1 MVEPNI
7 DEARSS
13 QFAAGEARWLI
24 AGHPSASPHRISAL
38 FQGNFQSYEVEGA
51 NPNFDDVL
59 EDIDACALVINA
71 KTGVSSSM
79 IDFWGHV
86 SERQFPRLMIVCGLE
101 FSEID
106 FDDIVLIA
114 NRVLEQVVTPFL
126 VLHDDVGEPIGLISL
141 DSTDVHD
148 YSTKTEHIYPAD
160 EELKGLIAEF
170 RSEYQEQTEGLDDD
184 AFGAGLVVP
193 ALPLV
198 ESRGIG
204 ISELTRY
211 FKKATRL

>member
-1 MVEPNI
+1 
-7 DEARSS
+7 
-13 QFAAGEARWLI
+13 
-24 AGHPSASPHRISAL
+24 
-38 FQGNFQSYEVEGA
+38 
-51 NPNFDDVL
+51 
-59 EDIDACALVINA
+59 
-71 KTGVSSSM
+71 
-79 IDFWGHV
+79 
-86 SERQFPRLMIVCGLE
+86 
-101 FSEID
+101 
-106 FDDIVLIA
+106 
-114 NRVLEQVVTPFL
+114 VVTPFL